1 MKPILWIVAGPNGA
15 GKTTLVSREPV
26 ASVLPKVAFWNPD
39 DLAKKILVERGF
51 AEFEGVPADQL
62 RLAFI
67 DAANATFANLKDC
80 IARGIPCGVET
91 VLSTTKYQEL
101 VETVLAARGIFGLLY
116 VGLSSPEIACR
127 RVARRVLEKG
137 HGVPKDKIVAR
148 WARSLE
154 NLPWFAARASPLFIF
169 DNSADDPNASGR
181 LIAEGDSGTI
191 RWHDAGAIPEL
202 YSALTSLTHIDE

>member
-1 MKPILWIVAGPNGA
+1 VNPILWIVAGPNGA

-26 ASVLPKVAFWNPD
+26 ASILPNVAFWNPD
-39 DLAKKILVERGF
+39 DLAKKLLGERGYTGF
-51 AEFEGVPADQL
+51 AGAPADQL
-62 RLAFI
+62 RNAFI

-80 IARGIPCGVET
+80 IAHGIPCGVET
-91 VLSTTKYQEL
+91 VLSTNKYQEL

-137 HGVPKDKIVAR
+137 HGVPEDKIVAR
-148 WARSLE
+148 WSRSLE

-169 DNSADDPNASGR
+169 DNSAEDPNASGK
-181 LIAEGDSGTI
+181 LIADGESGVI

-202 YSALTSLTHIDE
+202 YTGLTQIRE

>member
-51 AEFEGVPADQL
+51 VEFASAPADQL
-62 RLAFI
+62 RRAFI
-67 DAANATFANLKDC
+67 DAANTTFANLKDC
-80 IARGIPCGVET
+80 IARGIACGVET
-91 VLSTTKYQEL
+91 VLSTNKYQEL
-101 VETVLAARGIFGLLY
+101 VETDLASRGIFGLLY
-116 VGLSSPEIACR
+116 VGLSSPEIACQ

-137 HGVPKDKIVAR
+137 HGVPEDKIVAR
-148 WARSLE
+148 WSRSLE
-154 NLPWFAARASPLFIF
+154 NLPWFAARASPLFVF
-169 DNSADDPNASGR
+169 DNSVDDPNSSGK
-181 LIAEGDSGTI
+181 LIAEGNAGAI

-202 YSALTSLTHIDE
+202 YSALMSLPQIHE